1 MNGDS
6 ANAQSAVTT
15 LRSAGPDG
23 LEALITTHETL
34 FQDKQNPNYPKLIE
48 AIKDVGAQRSCL
60 SQLYWYTDLEKAKA
74 AALKSKK
81 PILTLRM
88 LGNLTDEY
96 SCANSRF
103 FRTTLYSNPKIAA
116 LLKENFVLH
125 WKSVRPIPVITIDFG
140 DGRTLKRTVTGNSA
154 HYVLDY
160 RGRVV
165 DALPGL
171 YGPEAFAKHINNMA
185 SMAKMLGPI
194 AEQDQFAKGL
204 QNLQQAILMQ
214 SNEDLAKDLKKI
226 GYKPEAPKP
235 AFPIQAAN
243 PPAKAVPA
251 ELAAVRAVGKA
262 IVEQPLITAFLP
274 APPVHNTA
282 KGLQPHHWDAIAA
295 LYKKDARLDPVAR
308 MIMVKE
314 NPPAASVAARV
325 AAPKQAAEHPL
336 IAMIEKMENSIA
348 LDTVRNEY
356 LLRSQIRSWFLAN
369 PTQDLAALNK
379 RVYAELFLTPDS
391 DPWLGLVPPDTYTG
405 LEGGGLSVVAN

>member
-1 MNGDS
+1 
-6 ANAQSAVTT
+6 
-15 LRSAGPDG
+15 
-23 LEALITTHETL
+23 
-34 FQDKQNPNYPKLIE
+34 
-48 AIKDVGAQRSCL
+48 
-60 SQLYWYTDLEKAKA
+60 
-74 AALKSKK
+74 
-81 PILTLRM
+81 M

-262 IVEQPLITAFLP
+262 IVEQPLITALLP

-391 DPWLGLVPPDTYTG
+391 DPWLGLVPADTYTG

>member
-1 MNGDS
+1 
-6 ANAQSAVTT
+6 
-15 LRSAGPDG
+15 
-23 LEALITTHETL
+23 
-34 FQDKQNPNYPKLIE
+34 
-48 AIKDVGAQRSCL
+48 
-60 SQLYWYTDLEKAKA
+60 
-74 AALKSKK
+74 
-81 PILTLRM
+81 M

-171 YGPEAFAKHINNMA
+171 YGPEAFARHINNMA
-185 SMAKMLGPI
+185 SMANMLGPI
-194 AEQDQFAKGL
+194 AEQGKFAKGL
-204 QNLQQAILMQ
+204 QNLQQAMLTQ

-235 AFPIQAAN
+235 ALPIQAAN
-243 PPAKAVPA
+243 PPPQAVPA

-262 IVEQPLITAFLP
+262 VVERPLITAFLP
-274 APPVHNTA
+274 TPPVYNTA
-282 KGLQPHHWDAIAA
+282 TGLQPHHWDAIAA

-308 MIMVKE
+308 KIMVKE

-325 AAPKQAAEHPL
+325 AAPKKRVEHPL

-391 DPWLGLVPPDTYTG
+391 DPWLGLVPPDTYIG
-405 LEGGGLSVVAN
+405 LEKGGLSVVTN